1 MEIPISDRLCRRCA
15 FSKDLLNPLVAEKH
29 EQFKALFKR
38 GYALQ
43 KNTFAQDTEKQRD
56 VAQLRAVNM
65 FQSYTV

>member
-1 MEIPISDRLCRRCA
+1 MKGVSVLNPISDSLCRRCA

-43 KNTFAQDTEKQRD
+43 KNTFAQDTEKE
-56 VAQLRAVNM
+56 
-65 FQSYTV
+65 

>member
-1 MEIPISDRLCRRCA
+1 MKGVSVLNPISDSLCRRCA

-43 KNTFAQDTEKQRD
+43 MHLQKNTFAQDTEKQ
-56 VAQLRAVNM
+56 
-65 FQSYTV
+65 